1 MSKSTQLV
9 TACYVAAFVGARYP
23 ERVNTD
29 RIARMVDTHPSRVR
43 RIVSS
48 LVKAKIL
55 SSSRGSAGGITLAR
69 EPDTITLA
77 DIHDAVQ
84 TQDIL
89 SLGMHHPF
97 KEWKDHCFVH
107 PTFDKLYGELEA
119 KMRDDL
125 AKIRLSDVY
134 RPWQGSKAQASRRS
148 A

>member
-1 MSKSTQLV
+1 
-9 TACYVAAFVGARYP
+9 VAAFVGAQHP
-23 ERVNTD
+23 ARVNTH

-48 LVKAKIL
+48 LVKAGIL
-55 SSSRGSAGGITLAR
+55 CSSRGSGGGVTLAR
-69 EPDTITLA
+69 APSTITLA

-89 SLGMHHPF
+89 SLGMHDPF
-97 KEWKDHCFVH
+97 KAWKDNCFVH
-107 PTFDKLYGELEA
+107 PTFEKLYGDLEA

-125 AKIRLSDVY
+125 AKIRISDVY
-134 RPWQGSKAQASRRS
+134 RRWEGGKAQRSSRT